1 MDYTSRS
8 NTGSSSKSSAPPV
21 YRGSRIETFI
31 TDREGEEYTG
41 DPQDMGTPAFT
52 RTGSFVS
59 NLPLCNRHWK
69 APSFRPIPLT
79 RIEQYRTYSPQ
90 KREYE
95 YLEAS
100 DVRRQVREAPSRP
113 SRRNPYPKYYGN
125 KPPLDLQAQP
135 PYREYPV
142 VPTPTSASSRRN
154 YGEHRANPGPVR
166 AFYNENDRD
175 RGGFDVGFH
184 DARLPT
190 TGPRDGAEDRRS
202 HFSLATYRE
211 APTYTDTAT
220 LRRR

>member
-1 MDYTSRS
+1 MDYTSRSNTSRSNTSRS

-52 RTGSFVS
+52 RTGSF
-59 NLPLCNRHWK
+59 
-69 APSFRPIPLT
+69 
-79 RIEQYRTYSPQ
+79 YRTYSPQ

-113 SRRNPYPKYYGN
+113 SRRNPYPRYYGN

-135 PYREYPV
+135 PYREYPI